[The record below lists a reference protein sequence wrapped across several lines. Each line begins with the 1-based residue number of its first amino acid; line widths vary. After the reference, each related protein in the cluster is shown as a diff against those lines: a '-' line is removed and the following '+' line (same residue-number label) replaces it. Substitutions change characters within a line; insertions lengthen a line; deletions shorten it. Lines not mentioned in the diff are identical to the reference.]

1 MHVLA
6 IAFVLL
12 AAGSGGKSV
21 KPTPAPAPA
30 AAASASVIPG
40 GFRFGMTK
48 DEVTKT
54 AACTLKDVAVTG
66 GLECPDFAIDGTK
79 RNISFVFGPDGGLKK
94 IQVWFYEGTER
105 AGFEKGVDALLAY
118 LTAHHGTVESATL
131 GAGKPVTRAT
141 LLAALD
147 EMPSAEGAP
156 AKAQLKPSKDPADA
170 FVFASVFTAPP
181 HGHFAFLYFQPPR
194 K

>member
-6 IAFVLL
+6 VAFVLL

-21 KPTPAPAPA
+21 KPTPAPAPI
-30 AAASASVIPG
+30 SATSVPG
-40 GFRFGMTK
+40 GFRFGMTM
-48 DEVTKT
+48 DEVKKT

-66 GLECPDFAIDGTK
+66 GLECP
-79 RNISFVFGPDGGLKK
+79 
-94 IQVWFYEGTER
+94 
-105 AGFEKGVDALLAY
+105 GVDALLAY
-118 LTAHHGTVESATL
+118 LTTHHGTVESATL

-147 EMPSAEGAP
+147 AMPAAQGAP
-156 AKAQLKPSKDPADA
+156 AKAQLKPAKDPADA
-170 FVFASVFTAPP
+170 FVFASAFSAPP
-181 HGHFAFLYFQPPR
+181 QGYFAFLYFQPPR

>member
-1 MHVLA
+1 M
-6 IAFVLL
+6 
-12 AAGSGGKSV
+12 
-21 KPTPAPAPA
+21 KPTPT
-30 AAASASVIPG
+30 VPG
-40 GFRFGMTK
+40 GFQFGMTK
-48 DEVTKT
+48 AEVTKT

-66 GLECPDFAIDGTK
+66 GLECPDFAIDGSK

-147 EMPSAEGAP
+147 AMPSAEGAP
-156 AKAQLKPSKDPADA
+156 AKAQLKPAKDPADA
-170 FVFASVFTAPP
+170 FVFASAFTAPP